1 MKYSVIPDG
10 NHPIATPKAT
20 PQSTPVGKEWND
32 LIDTASSEDVFGISI
47 VLLGI
52 RILLDIFATGLLVFG
67 LFYRRYREKELAT
80 SAAMFNVFVF
90 GVLTVLSAVNFSVA
104 AGFGLFAILA
114 LFTLRSEPLDK
125 MELTYFF
132 GSVTIAVICS
142 VQGTSLPLIVLVLLV
157 VLMGAWIFDH
167 PRILRAIG
175 GTKVSLDHI
184 DKELLADPVAMKA
197 TLSQRLGV
205 EVLSY
210 QVLQV
215 DYITD
220 MARLNVNFRKR

>member
-1 MKYSVIPDG
+1 M
-10 NHPIATPKAT
+10 
-20 PQSTPVGKEWND
+20 
-32 LIDTASSEDVFGISI
+32 IDTASSEDVFGISI

-52 RILLDIFATGLLVFG
+52 RILLDLAAAGLLVFG

-90 GVLTVLSAVNFSVA
+90 AVLTVLSAVQFSVA

-114 LFTLRSEPLDK
+114 LFTLRSEPLAK
-125 MELTYFF
+125 MELAYFF
-132 GSVTIAVICS
+132 GAVTIAVICS
-142 VQGTSLPLIVLVLLV
+142 VQGTSLPLIVLVLLI
-157 VLMGAWIFDH
+157 VLLGAWIIDH

-175 GTKVSLDHI
+175 GTKVALDHI
-184 DKELLADPVAMKA
+184 DKALLADPAAMMA
-197 TLSQRLGV
+197 ALSERLGV

-220 MARLNVNFRKR
+220 MVRLNVNFRKR

>member
-1 MKYSVIPDG
+1 M
-10 NHPIATPKAT
+10 
-20 PQSTPVGKEWND
+20 
-32 LIDTASSEDVFGISI
+32 IDTASSEDVFGISI

-52 RILLDIFATGLLVFG
+52 RILLDLSATGLLVFG

-90 GVLTVLSAVNFSVA
+90 AVLTVLSAVQFSVA

-114 LFTLRSEPLDK
+114 LFTLRSEPLAK
-125 MELTYFF
+125 MELAYFF
-132 GSVTIAVICS
+132 GAVTIAVICS
-142 VQGTSLPLIVLVLLV
+142 VQGTSLPLIVLVLLI
-157 VLMGAWIFDH
+157 VLMGAWIADH

-175 GTKVSLDHI
+175 GTKVALDHI
-184 DKELLADPVAMKA
+184 DKALLADPAAMKA
-197 TLSQRLGV
+197 ALSERLGV

-220 MARLNVNFRKR
+220 MVRLNVNFRQR